1 MCDGT
6 LRTIV
11 VHTFPNDC
19 YDEQLILV
27 IPFTNLRQLFV
38 RFCAGQGEPQ
48 FEDYQPKGPQQ
59 DVRAGEFTRIEV
71 IEVHTYSMNQ
81 LSGKY
86 G

>member
-48 FEDYQPKGPQQ
+48 FEDYQPKGPQ
-59 DVRAGEFTRIEV
+59 
-71 IEVHTYSMNQ
+71 
-81 LSGKY
+81 
-86 G
+86 